1 MLLLIYS
8 FSPFSSTGLDGWFQR
23 LMPLQKNF
31 FLSFSFKLWCNIICS
46 FSEFAISNWNLWNFS
61 FTILPNCYL
70 SGAFNFIEPH
80 FQQDFWH
87 LVEFCS
93 FVVRNTCS
101 KVFCKSC
108 KCNRDVVFALRWQLW
123 QIGSSKDGQVGQEA
137 WSQHKF
143 HAPQQNISRW
153 CATFCVAH
161 FCTIV
166 PYTQAGGMVV
176 GWDQLILRIVCHVL
190 CCYRAIVFYKGHIVQ
205 CILVN
210 VMVHHHRIFFQ
221 IAPMIRELMIGE
233 AGHLQTQNSG
243 SYASGTRGENQIAD
257 LNGYLCNPFFTHN

>member
-1 MLLLIYS
+1 MLLLICS

-23 LMPLQKNF
+23 LMPLQKCF
-31 FLSFSFKLWCNIICS
+31 FLSFSFKLWCNIICC
-46 FSEFAISNWNLWNFS
+46 FSEFAISNWNLWNCS

-70 SGAFNFIEPH
+70 SRAFLFIEPH

-108 KCNRDVVFALRWQLW
+108 KCNRDVIFALRWQLW

-153 CATFCVAH
+153 CATCCVAH
-161 FCTIV
+161 FCTIA
-166 PYTQAGGMVV
+166 PYTQAGGMRSTNIVNCAPRSV
-176 GWDQLILRIVCHVL
+176 LLQGYRILQ
-190 CCYRAIVFYKGHIVQ
+190 RAH
-205 CILVN
+205 CA
-210 VMVHHHRIFFQ
+210 VH
-221 IAPMIRELMIGE
+221 PCKY
-233 AGHLQTQNSG
+233 NG
-243 SYASGTRGENQIAD
+243 SSS
-257 LNGYLCNPFFTHN
+257 